1 MEQSSHFIST
11 QLHSESVDA
20 SSPTPGWHGHNAFR
34 GNHLIC
40 IPNWNSPVNRFWL
53 SQEEL
58 NGIEFS
64 CDQIT
69 DLGRFDEIIN
79 EDRGVPTVVNPEVLQ
94 ALQGIDVERD
104 SDTFRYNI
112 FVQALQAAY
121 GAIQSI
127 PVLF

>member
-1 MEQSSHFIST
+1 
-11 QLHSESVDA
+11 
-20 SSPTPGWHGHNAFR
+20 
-34 GNHLIC
+34 
-40 IPNWNSPVNRFWL
+40 
-53 SQEEL
+53 
-58 NGIEFS
+58 
-64 CDQIT
+64 
-69 DLGRFDEIIN
+69 LGRFDEIIN